1 MNELQRASRQ
11 ELAEIFQIFIEAKQQ
26 MDRRKI
32 YQWTDTYPSLEIL
45 AKDIEKKE
53 LLVLKDNTEKI
64 VSAGVLS
71 NESQSNVSK
80 EYQGIRTIQRLVAR
94 PSQAG
99 QGFGRQWINSC
110 LEQQCDEGETLL
122 SITNHTNLPMQRL
135 FAKTGF
141 LKVGE
146 TTIEGREAFGPF
158 YIFKRNR

>member
-64 VSAGVLS
+64 VSAGVLQM
-71 NESQSNVSK
+71 NRSQTSAKNIK
-80 EYQGIRTIQRLVAR
+80 E
-94 PSQAG
+94 
-99 QGFGRQWINSC
+99 
-110 LEQQCDEGETLL
+110 
-122 SITNHTNLPMQRL
+122 
-135 FAKTGF
+135 
-141 LKVGE
+141 
-146 TTIEGREAFGPF
+146 
-158 YIFKRNR
+158 